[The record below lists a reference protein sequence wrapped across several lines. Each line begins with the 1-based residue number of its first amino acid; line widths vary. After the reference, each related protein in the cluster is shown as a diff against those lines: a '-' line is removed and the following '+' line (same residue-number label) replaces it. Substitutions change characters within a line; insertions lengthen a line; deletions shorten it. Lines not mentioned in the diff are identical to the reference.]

1 MKVNDLRNG
10 MIIKY
15 LEKYLQV
22 LSFEKTEEGLRV
34 DVKNL
39 QNDLHE
45 TITFQQEE
53 NIERVMLTNRDLEY
67 SFLDGDVYNF
77 MDIETYDP
85 VTVKKEMLA
94 PGFCYARESDVCKG
108 AYDEDDLIRIYPP
121 YRVNRKIV
129 SISTSKNGSM
139 LLAKLD
145 NDSQIEVPSNC
156 REGDTIV
163 IDTASGIVLGISY

>member
-1 MKVNDLRNG
+1 
-10 MIIKY
+10 
-15 LEKYLQV
+15 
-22 LSFEKTEEGLRV
+22 
-34 DVKNL
+34 
-39 QNDLHE
+39 
-45 TITFQQEE
+45 
-53 NIERVMLTNRDLEY
+53 
-67 SFLDGDVYNF
+67 
-77 MDIETYDP
+77 
-85 VTVKKEMLA
+85 MLA
-94 PGFCYARESDVCKG
+94 PGFCYVRESDVCKG

-163 IDTASGIVLGISY
+163 IDTASGIVLGIRY